1 MRQILINEG
10 DETKIISELIS
21 EAFYP
26 NVDKVL
32 FIKDY
37 IDKNFKKQSLD
48 DIDTNGYPCSTPSVV
63 MMSKSGQPMKTMEM
77 KEFLLFLDDKF
88 HNMISDESD
97 RKKFLKQVIT
107 DWYNN
112 KISKNGLLSVNRLWN
127 RVNNNFKQKHEKK
140 DFEERI
146 N

>member
-1 MRQILINEG
+1 MKYIKINE
-10 DETKIISELIS
+10 DVETKIISELIS

-63 MMSKSGQPMKTMEM
+63 MMSKNGQPIKTMEM

-112 KISKNGLLSVNRLWN
+112 KISKNGLLSVNHL
-127 RVNNNFKQKHEKK
+127 
-140 DFEERI
+140 
-146 N
+146 

>member
-1 MRQILINEG
+1 MRYIKINEEV
-10 DETKIISELIS
+10 ETKIISELIS

-112 KISKNGLLSVNRLWN
+112 KISKNGLLSVNHLL
-127 RVNNNFKQKHEKK
+127 
-140 DFEERI
+140 
-146 N
+146 

>member
-1 MRQILINEG
+1 MRYIKINEEV
-10 DETKIISELIS
+10 ETKIISELIS

-88 HNMISDESD
+88 HSMISDESD

-112 KISKNGLLSVNRLWN
+112 KISKNGLLSVNHLL
-127 RVNNNFKQKHEKK
+127 
-140 DFEERI
+140 
-146 N
+146 

>member
-1 MRQILINEG
+1 MRQIIINEG

-48 DIDTNGYPCSTPSVV
+48 DIDTNGYPCTTPSVV

-112 KISKNGLLSVNRLWN
+112 KISKNGLLSVNRL
-127 RVNNNFKQKHEKK
+127 
-140 DFEERI
+140 
-146 N
+146 

>member
-1 MRQILINEG
+1 MKYIKINE
-10 DETKIISELIS
+10 DVETKIISELIS

-112 KISKNGLLSVNRLWN
+112 KISKNGLLSVNHL
-127 RVNNNFKQKHEKK
+127 
-140 DFEERI
+140 
-146 N
+146 

>member
-10 DETKIISELIS
+10 DETTIISELIS

-48 DIDTNGYPCSTPSVV
+48 DIDTNGYPCTTPSVV

-112 KISKNGLLSVNRLWN
+112 KISKNGLLSVNHL
-127 RVNNNFKQKHEKK
+127 
-140 DFEERI
+140 
-146 N
+146 

>member
-1 MRQILINEG
+1 MRRILINEG

-112 KISKNGLLSVNRLWN
+112 KISKNGLLSVNRL
-127 RVNNNFKQKHEKK
+127 
-140 DFEERI
+140 
-146 N
+146 

>member
-112 KISKNGLLSVNRLWN
+112 KISKNGLLSVNRL
-127 RVNNNFKQKHEKK
+127 
-140 DFEERI
+140 
-146 N
+146 

>member
-63 MMSKSGQPMKTMEM
+63 MMSKSGQPIKTMEM

-112 KISKNGLLSVNRLWN
+112 KISKNGLLSVNRL
-127 RVNNNFKQKHEKK
+127 
-140 DFEERI
+140 
-146 N
+146 

>member
-48 DIDTNGYPCSTPSVV
+48 DIDTNGYPCTTPSVV

-112 KISKNGLLSVNRLWN
+112 KISKNGLLSVNHL
-127 RVNNNFKQKHEKK
+127 
-140 DFEERI
+140 
-146 N
+146 

>member
-48 DIDTNGYPCSTPSVV
+48 DIDTNGYPCTTPSVV

-112 KISKNGLLSVNRLWN
+112 KISKNGLLSVNRL
-127 RVNNNFKQKHEKK
+127 
-140 DFEERI
+140 
-146 N
+146 

>member
-1 MRQILINEG
+1 MKHIKIKEG

-37 IDKNFKKQSLD
+37 IDKNFKKQSLN
-48 DIDTNGYPCSTPSVV
+48 DIDANGYPCSTPSVV
-63 MMSKSGQPMKTMEM
+63 MMSNNGQPIKTMEM

-88 HNMISDESD
+88 RNMISDESD
-97 RKKFLKQVIT
+97 RKKFLKQVIS

-112 KISKNGLLSVNRLWN
+112 KISKNGLLSVNHL
-127 RVNNNFKQKHEKK
+127 
-140 DFEERI
+140 
-146 N
+146 

>member
-1 MRQILINEG
+1 MRQILINES
-10 DETKIISELIS
+10 DETTIISELIS

-48 DIDTNGYPCSTPSVV
+48 DIDTNGYPCTTPSVV

-112 KISKNGLLSVNRLWN
+112 KISKNGLLSVNHL
-127 RVNNNFKQKHEKK
+127 
-140 DFEERI
+140 
-146 N
+146 

>member
-10 DETKIISELIS
+10 DETTIISELIS

-48 DIDTNGYPCSTPSVV
+48 DIDTNGYPCTTPSVV

-97 RKKFLKQVIT
+97 RKKFLQQVIT

-112 KISKNGLLSVNRLWN
+112 KISKNGLLSVNHL
-127 RVNNNFKQKHEKK
+127 
-140 DFEERI
+140 
-146 N
+146 

>member
-10 DETKIISELIS
+10 DEAKIISELIS

-112 KISKNGLLSVNRLWN
+112 KISKNGLLSVNRL
-127 RVNNNFKQKHEKK
+127 
-140 DFEERI
+140 
-146 N
+146 

>member
-1 MRQILINEG
+1 MKYIKINE
-10 DETKIISELIS
+10 DVETKIISELIS

-48 DIDTNGYPCSTPSVV
+48 DIDTNGYPCCTPSVV

-112 KISKNGLLSVNRLWN
+112 KISKNGLLSVNHL
-127 RVNNNFKQKHEKK
+127 
-140 DFEERI
+140 
-146 N
+146 

>member
-88 HNMISDESD
+88 HSMISDESD

-112 KISKNGLLSVNRLWN
+112 KISKNGLLSVNRL
-127 RVNNNFKQKHEKK
+127 
-140 DFEERI
+140 
-146 N
+146 